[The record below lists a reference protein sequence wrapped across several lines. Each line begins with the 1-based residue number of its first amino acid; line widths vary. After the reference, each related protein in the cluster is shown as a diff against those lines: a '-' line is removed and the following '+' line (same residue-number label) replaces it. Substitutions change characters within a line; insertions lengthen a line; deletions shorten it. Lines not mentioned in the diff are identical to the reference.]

1 MILSMLFIVG
11 ALVAASTDIFQKE
24 VDFFSS
30 LPLNSFPSTNRLSNF
45 PKDKVLEFAADT
57 RIMVH
62 PRVLVLIDDFLN
74 IKRKLGSAV
83 EKQVYAGMSKE
94 DFVRRLIEKRPLSFY
109 CPGDV
114 TLSRP
119 GTVPH
124 ISGSVHSTWIKV
136 GSSSEGNLRLADY
149 LSYDEMQISALIGT
163 STPTFF
169 LNDCSRHNN
178 AIPATGSYQ
187 KTGIHMGLVGARFEV
202 NQLMEHEYI
211 IETPSTV
218 SWSEDQKAKRLLWSK
233 FLGVDIDNHLPEDLI
248 NTTKGNFNRKIYKER
263 IRITVES
270 MLFESDKRG
279 EEQGI
284 PVNLMVS
291 GLGLGVCA
299 HQEEDF
305 MAVVQESLEK
315 FELPHIKRI
324 EMLWFYK
331 GAFDSTFKPKNTSLQ
346 IVFSKANP
354 TAVER
359 PDMLTIVVYAWDG
372 NSFPGN
378 EYWMGSLGASG
389 DPAAACCSLIPSLQ
403 NPMINH
409 HLLQNIS
416 IVGSDVDEEGVV
428 ASGSKKTTTTE
439 GGGESKDEP
448 KDGSKDEPKNGP
460 KDGPEDEPKNEPKD
474 GPEDE
479 PKNGPKD
486 GPKDEP
492 KNGSNDEPK
501 DGPKDG
507 PKDEPKNGSKTGDS
521 SKVIRSNGLQVVSQA
536 LALLFSTLLSFI

>member
-30 LPLNSFPSTNRLSNF
+30 LPPNSVPSTNRLSNF
-45 PKDKVLEFAADT
+45 PKDKVLEFAAGT

-74 IKRKLGSAV
+74 MKRKLGSAV

-94 DFVRRLIEKRPLSFY
+94 DFVRRLIEQRPLSFY

-169 LNDCSRHNN
+169 LNDCSRYNN

-233 FLGVDIDNHLPEDLI
+233 FLGVDIDNHSPEDLI

-291 GLGLGVCA
+291 GLGLGVWKVDGA

-448 KDGSKDEPKNGP
+448 KDG
-460 KDGPEDEPKNEPKD
+460 PE
-474 GPEDE
+474 
-479 PKNGPKD
+479 
-486 GPKDEP
+486 DEP

-501 DGPKDG
+501 DGSTDGPKDEPKDEPKNEPKNG